1 MNDASLFAWVQ
12 ARGLNR
18 FSAPQPAKGQ
28 MKFSRKFVFYGA
40 LKALLLL
47 ASIPLPL
54 ILIAG
59 CRQKTALSG
68 DQPVAMRLRTPKDDE
83 R

>member
-1 MNDASLFAWVQ
+1 
-12 ARGLNR
+12 
-18 FSAPQPAKGQ
+18 
-28 MKFSRKFVFYGA
+28 MKFSQKFVFFDA

-59 CRQKTALSG
+59 CRQRTAFSA
-68 DQPVAMRLRTPKDDE
+68 DQRVATRLRTPKHDE